1 MRWLI
6 LASVDVFN
14 TSLFT
19 QAPDYNEIAGAVTR
33 VCETQVG
40 FDGLINVKIPWA
52 QAKALA
58 SHDDQYRA
66 YERQQDIQA
75 KKTPKLSYK
84 TDSALF
90 RNLKRWAD
98 MSQNHYRPDSMHN
111 EHINAINAYMTSISS
126 FGTFYSRLKF
136 VISRMEETNIR
147 TNKVYYGYILDDPK
161 ISN

>member
-1 MRWLI
+1 M
-6 LASVDVFN
+6 ASIDVFN

-40 FDGLINVKIPWA
+40 FDGLINVKIPWL

-58 SHDDQYRA
+58 SHDEQYRA
-66 YERQQDIQA
+66 YEKQQDIQA

-84 TDSALF
+84 SNSALYM
-90 RNLKRWAD
+90 NLKRWSD
-98 MSQNHYRPDSMHN
+98 MSQNRYRPDSMHN
-111 EHINAINAYMTSISS
+111 NHIKAINAYMTATTS
-126 FGTFYSRLKF
+126 FNTFYSRLKF
-136 VISRMEETNIR
+136 VLNKMEETNIR
-147 TNKVYYGYILDDPK
+147 TNKVYYGYMLDDPK

>member
-1 MRWLI
+1 M
-6 LASVDVFN
+6 ASIDVFN

-19 QAPDYNEIAGAVTR
+19 QALDYNEIAGAVTR

-66 YERQQDIQA
+66 YEKQADIQA

-84 TDSALF
+84 SNSALYI
-90 RNLKRWAD
+90 NLRRWSD
-98 MSQNHYRPDSMHN
+98 MSQNHYRPDSLHN
-111 EHINAINAYMTSISS
+111 EHIKAINAYMTATSS
-126 FGTFYSRLKF
+126 FGTFYSRLKY
-136 VISRMEETNIR
+136 VLNKMEETDTR
-147 TNKVYYGYILDDPK
+147 TNKVYYGYIIDDPK